1 VFLVERRA
9 RRILMG
15 LFWDLIQ
22 QGQIMSQGTRTMT
35 LEERVA
41 GLEEQLRSTQMLLR
55 KTLQVLEEYT
65 GKDVDGDGSVG

>member
-1 VFLVERRA
+1 
-9 RRILMG
+9 MG